1 MMEYNTKKKR
11 LPLPEYGRAVQKMVD
26 HALTLESREER
37 QHCAETIVSIMDGM
51 FPVAKENGEVR
62 QKLWDHLAIMSDFK
76 LDIDYPCEV
85 IRKETFN
92 EPPTRIPYLKGEV
105 KYKHYGRF
113 VEQMIATACEMEEGE
128 ERDRLIELITI
139 QMKKDYLAW
148 NKDTVDNK
156 QIFDDLREYSD
167 GKIDIQEGHIKGYQQ
182 HNNNNNQQ
190 RNNQKRKKVFKKKY

>member
-26 HALTLESREER
+26 HALTIENREER
-37 QHCAETIVSIMDGM
+37 QQCAETIVSIMDGM
-51 FPVAKENGEVR
+51 FPVAKETSEVR

-92 EPPTRIPYLKGEV
+92 EPPSRIPYLKGEV
-105 KYKHYGRF
+105 KNKHYGRF
-113 VEQMIATACEMEEGE
+113 VERMIAAACGMQEGE
-128 ERDRLIELITI
+128 ERNKLIELITI

-156 QIFDDLREYSD
+156 QIFDDLREYSN
-167 GKIDIQEGHIKGYQQ
+167 GAIDIQEGHIKGYQQ
-182 HNNNNNQQ
+182 HNNQA
-190 RNNQKRKKVFKKKY
+190 RNNQKRKKVFKKKF

>member
-26 HALTLESREER
+26 HALTIENREER
-37 QHCAETIVSIMDGM
+37 QQCAETIVSIMDGM
-51 FPVAKENGEVR
+51 FPVAKESNEVR

-92 EPPTRIPYLKGEV
+92 EPPARVPYLKGEV
-105 KYKHYGRF
+105 KNKHYGRF
-113 VEQMIATACEMEEGE
+113 VEQMIAIACEMEEGE
-128 ERDRLIELITI
+128 ERDKLIELITI

-182 HNNNNNQQ
+182 HNNQA

>member
-26 HALTLESREER
+26 HALTIENREER
-37 QHCAETIVSIMDGM
+37 QQCAETIVSIMDGM
-51 FPVAKENGEVR
+51 FPVAKETSEVR

-92 EPPTRIPYLKGEV
+92 RPPEKIPYLKGEV

-113 VEQMIATACEMEEGE
+113 VENMIAAACEMPEGE

-167 GKIDIQEGHIKGYQQ
+167 GKIDIQEGYIKGYQQ
-182 HNNNNNQQ
+182 HNNQA

>member
-26 HALTLESREER
+26 HALTIENREER
-37 QHCAETIVSIMDGM
+37 QQCAETIVSIMDGM
-51 FPVAKENGEVR
+51 FPVAKESGEIR
-62 QKLWDHLAIMSDFK
+62 QKLWDHLAIMSNFK
-76 LDIDYPCEV
+76 LDIEYPCEV

-105 KYKHYGRF
+105 KYRHYGRF
-113 VEQMIATACEMEEGE
+113 VEEMIAHACNMEEGE
-128 ERDRLIELITI
+128 ERNKLIELITI

-156 QIFDDLREYSD
+156 QIFDDLREYSN

-182 HNNNNNQQ
+182 HNNQM

>member
-26 HALTLESREER
+26 HALTIENREER
-37 QHCAETIVSIMDGM
+37 QQCAETIVSIMDGM
-51 FPVAKENGEVR
+51 FPVAKETNEVR

-92 EPPTRIPYLKGEV
+92 EPPTKVPYLKGEV

-113 VEQMIATACEMEEGE
+113 VERMIAIACEMEESE

-156 QIFDDLREYSD
+156 QIFDDLREYSN
-167 GKIDIQEGHIKGYQQ
+167 GKIDIQEGHIKTGFQQQ
-182 HNNNNNQQ
+182 HNNQA
-190 RNNQKRKKVFKKKY
+190 RNNQKRKKVFKKKH

>member
-26 HALTLESREER
+26 HALTIENREER
-37 QHCAETIVSIMDGM
+37 QQCAETIVSIMDGM
-51 FPVAKENGEVR
+51 FPVAKETSEVR

-92 EPPTRIPYLKGEV
+92 EPPSRIPYLKGEV
-105 KYKHYGRF
+105 KNKHYGRF
-113 VEQMIATACEMEEGE
+113 VERMIAAACEMQEGE
-128 ERDRLIELITI
+128 ERNKLIELITI

-156 QIFDDLREYSD
+156 QIFDDLREYSN
-167 GKIDIQEGHIKGYQQ
+167 GAIDIQEGHIKGYQQ
-182 HNNNNNQQ
+182 HNNQA
-190 RNNQKRKKVFKKKY
+190 RNNQKRKKVFKKKF